1 MAVPEE
7 IIGLLLKVLIPAIVS
22 FPVLWT
28 MFASLI
34 EAAEAAAAV
43 AEEAALVALVE
54 AAEAL
59 AEALEACVVAMPA

>member
-7 IIGLLLKVLIPAIVS
+7 TIGLLLKVLIPAIVS